1 MVRLEFV
8 TLGLAFKWTCEN
20 SLKILISYEREGMV
34 LSLKWCS
41 MEAADQAI
49 GKRDCGL
56 TLCFFHSEVDDVFWF
71 FFSVSLPL
79 PQCLIFLDDP
89 QAVSDILEKLVKEDN
104 LLMAYQICFDLYE
117 SASQQFLSSVIQN
130 LRTVGT
136 PIASVPGSTNT
147 GTVPGSEKDRWG
159 NWLEKRQNCSVTVLL
174 WWSLLFCVW
183 LSISSSWVIPFKL
196 GT

>member
-1 MVRLEFV
+1 M
-8 TLGLAFKWTCEN
+8 
-20 SLKILISYEREGMV
+20 SS
-34 LSLKWCS
+34 S
-41 MEAADQAI
+41 D
-49 GKRDCGL
+49 
-56 TLCFFHSEVDDVFWF
+56 F
-71 FFSVSLPL
+71 FFPLYSSLSPA
-79 PQCLIFLDDP
+79 QCLIFLDDP

-159 NWLEKRQNCSVTVLL
+159 DCLEKRHNCSVTVLL

-183 LSISSSWVIPFKL
+183 MPVTSNGVPPLHLRQGDRQDMLFLRAKL
-196 GT
+196 YITRIHSCF

>member
-1 MVRLEFV
+1 MWPHV
-8 TLGLAFKWTCEN
+8 
-20 SLKILISYEREGMV
+20 V
-34 LSLKWCS
+34 LL
-41 MEAADQAI
+41 
-49 GKRDCGL
+49 
-56 TLCFFHSEVDDVFWF
+56 FHSEIYNVLFWFFF
-71 FFSVSLPL
+71 FFSVSLL
-79 PQCLIFLDDP
+79 HPQCLIFLDDP

-159 NWLEKRQNCSVTVLL
+159 HWLEKRHSCSVTVLL
-174 WWSLLFCVW
+174 CWSLLFCAW
-183 LSISSSWVIPFKL
+183 LSITSYWVTLFKL
-196 GT
+196 GS

>member
-1 MVRLEFV
+1 MVCLEFV
-8 TLGLAFKWTCEN
+8 TLGLAFKLTCEN
-20 SLKILISYEREGMV
+20 SEDSYLLWERGNGSFSEVVFHG
-34 LSLKWCS
+34 SSRSSNREK
-41 MEAADQAI
+41 
-49 GKRDCGL
+49 GL
-56 TLCFFHSEVDDVFWF
+56 WPHIVFLFHSEVDDVFWF

-183 LSISSSWVIPFKL
+183 LSISSSGVIPFKL
-196 GT
+196 GK